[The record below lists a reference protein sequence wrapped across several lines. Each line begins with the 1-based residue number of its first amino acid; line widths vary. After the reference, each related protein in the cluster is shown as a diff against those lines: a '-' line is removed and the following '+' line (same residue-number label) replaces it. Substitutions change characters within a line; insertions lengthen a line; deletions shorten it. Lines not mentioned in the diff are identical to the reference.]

1 MSNSNIRSEQMFGFR
16 GHAPQ
21 MCAVEELQLGAAK
34 ELRPAR
40 VGQLQILAGLE
51 LRMAAVKE
59 LRLRDE
65 KELRLCSGR
74 GRLKI

>member
-1 MSNSNIRSEQMFGFR
+1 MSNSNKCSEQMFGFR

-21 MCAVEELQLGAAK
+21 MCAVEELQLGAA
-34 ELRPAR
+34 
-40 VGQLQILAGLE
+40 GQLQILAGQE
-51 LRMAAVKE
+51 LRMAAVRE